1 MGIGIRRS
9 RRRGIKLMMF
19 NCHLGMS
26 NSRIYRKV
34 IRKMIKWTIYQ
45 VRNRMNNKMMMM
57 IVEKLNKA
65 KVNNL

>member
-1 MGIGIRRS
+1 
-9 RRRGIKLMMF
+9 
-19 NCHLGMS
+19 MS